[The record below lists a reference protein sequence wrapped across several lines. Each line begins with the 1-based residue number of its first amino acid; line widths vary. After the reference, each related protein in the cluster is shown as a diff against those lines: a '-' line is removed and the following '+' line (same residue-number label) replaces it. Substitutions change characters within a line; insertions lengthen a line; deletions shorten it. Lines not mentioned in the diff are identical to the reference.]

1 MGGSNMLAK
10 PGDMEFQSSI
20 SCELSPGTDV
30 SYVVE
35 QDWSYAQQFLGRH
48 AFADMRLDDPNQV

>member
-1 MGGSNMLAK
+1 MLAK